1 MKRILYL
8 LKKEFIQIRRDRAM
22 RALLFIAPIIQLLVL
37 GSVVSSEVKNI
48 YTVVCDLDQS
58 PISRQIIER
67 IANSKYFNVK
77 YFDNRESHLHYY
89 LDSDKAS
96 MVVVIPQD
104 LSRNLAKSM
113 PTQIQVLVD
122 GQDSNTSTIALGYL
136 NGVLE
141 SFISD
146 RMTQQLA
153 SMPDLVGVHLLTL
166 NIRIWYNENLK
177 NSDYM
182 VPGIAV
188 FLLTMITSL
197 ICAMGLVREREIGT
211 LEQLLVTPLKKHELI
226 IGKIIPFALIGL
238 FELGLAI
245 GFAKLWY
252 HIPIRGNIGLFFL
265 FSLIYLFTTLGIGLF
280 VSASS
285 HTQQQAMFMSWFF
298 LLFMLLLSGFMFP
311 IDNMPKS
318 AQYLTYLNPLR
329 YFIVVTREILIKS
342 ASLKH
347 LYWQGVAL
355 IIFGGTIFSFS
366 VLRFQSRMK

>member
-1 MKRILYL
+1 VKRILYL